1 MVQIAFLTLFL
12 GLTSGKQDIA
22 VAVRGPAAA
31 VELMLDGAAVVR
43 VGGPPWKAKVDLGQ
57 ALAPHELVAR
67 ALDAQGHEVAR
78 TRQMLNMPRPAAEV
92 EILLDGGADGTQT
105 APTGARLAWRSLEGV
120 KPAAMSLVLDGKP
133 VALDAQGH
141 AALPPLDAAVSHVL
155 TAEVRFSGTVAA
167 RKDVAFGGAL
177 GEEVSTD
184 LTAVAVRLRPKKQL
198 PEAKDLQGWFVAGG
212 KPVAVS
218 AVDQGR
224 AEILIVADG
233 EARKGI
239 ERMQRMR
246 GNLGSSDMKPAE
258 LDRYQIKPGK
268 DYQMR
273 FIWPSARQ
281 AAGAGLTA
289 DLFDASRAYTP
300 QEASLLYYLLRSR
313 PLKEDDVM
321 AQRLADAAA
330 VAGLQALAANRPRAV
345 LVVLGEKPLDSSRY
359 DAETVRHY
367 LESVRVPLVVWSLKG
382 PKSPVA
388 GWGEV
393 EDVSSYSKLQSALE
407 RLEENLLAQR
417 IVWVEGGHVPAAVT
431 LSPAAAE
438 VVEPAR

>member
-12 GLTSGKQDIA
+12 GLTSGRQDIA

-43 VGGPPWKAKVDLGQ
+43 VGGPPWKAKVDLGS

-92 EILLDGGADGTQT
+92 EILLDGGAKGTQT
-105 APTGARLAWRSLEGV
+105 APSGAHLAWRSLDGV

-133 VALDAQGH
+133 VALDAEGH

-155 TAEVRFSGTVAA
+155 TAEVRFSDSIAA

-184 LTAVAVRLRPKKQL
+184 LTAVAVRLRPKTKL
-198 PEAKDLQGWFVAGG
+198 PDAKDLQGWFAAGG
-212 KPVAVS
+212 KPLSVT

-224 AEILIVADG
+224 AEVLMVVDG
-233 EARKGI
+233 EAHKRI
-239 ERMQRMR
+239 EHMQHMR
-246 GNLGSSDMKPAE
+246 GNVGSTDAAPAE
-258 LDRYQIKPGK
+258 LDRFQIKPGK
-268 DYQMR
+268 NYEMR

-281 AAGAGLTA
+281 ATGAGLTS

-300 QEASLLYYLLRSR
+300 QEGSLLYYLLRAR
-313 PLKEDDVM
+313 PLREDAARM
-321 AQRLADAAA
+321 QRLADATA
-330 VAGLQALAANRPRAV
+330 VAGLQALAANCPRAV
-345 LVVLGEKPLDSSRY
+345 LVVLGEQPKDSSRY
-359 DAETVRHY
+359 DAETVRRY
-367 LESVRVPLVVWSLKG
+367 LESIRVPLVVWSLKG
-382 PKSPVA
+382 PKSPAA

-393 EDVSSYSKLQSALE
+393 EDVSTYPKLQSALE
-407 RLEENLLAQR
+407 RLEDNLQAQR

-438 VVEPAR
+438 VLEPAR

>member
-1 MVQIAFLTLFL
+1 MVQIAFLSLFL
-12 GLTSGKQDIA
+12 GLTSGKQQVA

-31 VELMLDGAAVVR
+31 VELVLDGTAVVR
-43 VGGPPWKAKVDLGQ
+43 LGGPPWRTSIDLGP
-57 ALAPHELVAR
+57 ALVPHELVAR
-67 ALDAQGHEVAR
+67 ALDAQGQEVAR
-78 TRQMLNMPRPAAEV
+78 TRQMLNLPRPPAEV
-92 EILLDGGADGTQT
+92 EILLDGAAKGAPAGVH
-105 APTGARLAWRSLEGV
+105 LAWRSLEGE
-120 KPAAMSLVLDGKP
+120 KPAAVSLVLDGQP
-133 VALDAQGH
+133 VALNAQAH

-155 TAEVRFSGTVAA
+155 TAEVRFSSQIVA

-198 PEAKDLQGWFVAGG
+198 PGAKDLQGWFVAGG
-212 KPVAVS
+212 KPLAVT

-224 AEILIVADG
+224 AEILMVVDS
-233 EARKGI
+233 EVHQRI
-239 ERMQRMR
+239 EHMQHMR
-246 GNLGSSDMKPAE
+246 GDHGSADTRPAE
-258 LDRYQIKPGK
+258 LDRFQIKPGK

-281 AAGAGLTA
+281 ATGAGLSS

-300 QEASLLYYLLRSR
+300 QEASLLYYLQRAR
-313 PLKEDDVM
+313 PLKEEAALV
-321 AQRLADAAA
+321 QRFADAAA

-345 LVVLGEKPLDSSRY
+345 LVVLGEQPKDSSRY
-359 DAETVRHY
+359 DAETVRRY

-382 PKSPVA
+382 PKPPAA

-393 EDVSSYSKLQSALE
+393 EDVSTYSKLQAALE
-407 RLEENLLAQR
+407 RLEENLQEQR
-417 IVWVEGGHVPAAVT
+417 IVWVEGGHFPAAVT

-438 VVEPAR
+438 VLEPAR

>member
-12 GLTSGKQDIA
+12 GLTSGRQDIA

-31 VELMLDGAAVVR
+31 VELMLDGAAVMR
-43 VGGPPWKAKVDLGQ
+43 VGGPPWKAKLDLGS

-78 TRQMLNMPRPAAEV
+78 TRQMLNMPRPPAEV
-92 EILLDGGADGTQT
+92 EILLDGGAKG
-105 APTGARLAWRSLEGV
+105 APAGARLAWRSLEGV
-120 KPAAMSLVLDGKP
+120 QPAAMSLVLDGKP

-141 AALPPLDAAVSHVL
+141 AALPLLDAAVGHVL
-155 TAEVRFSGTVAA
+155 TAEVRFSDTVVA
-167 RKDVAFGGAL
+167 RKDMAFGGAL

-212 KPVAVS
+212 KPVPVT

-224 AEILIVADG
+224 AEVLIVIDG
-233 EARKGI
+233 EAHNEI
-239 ERMQRMR
+239 ERILRMR
-246 GNLGSSDMKPAE
+246 GNLGSSDMAPAQ

-268 DYQMR
+268 DYRMR

-281 AAGAGLTA
+281 SAGAGLTA
-289 DLFDASRAYTP
+289 DLFDASRVYTP
-300 QEASLLYYLLRSR
+300 QEASLPYYLQRAR
-313 PLKEDDVM
+313 PLKEDAAL

-330 VAGLQALAANRPRAV
+330 VAGLQALTANRPRAV
-345 LVVLGEKPLDSSRY
+345 LVVLGKQPRDSSRF
-359 DAETVRHY
+359 DAETVRLY
-367 LESVRVPLVVWSLKG
+367 LESIRVPLVVWSLKG
-382 PKSPVA
+382 PKSPAA

-417 IVWVEGGHVPAAVT
+417 VVWVEGGHLPAEVT